1 MSGVCTGLDWCS
13 DINGLCAPVQ
23 KLQPDVA
30 NANAG
35 DYFGYRVALSGTLAV
50 IGSERDD
57 SSAGSVYTFERQTDG
72 KWTMQGTKLQ
82 PSTTPNSYFGTPVSM
97 SGQRLVVG
105 AHGEGTNRG
114 AAYVFDRVGTDW
126 VQQAKLIAEADG
138 DRFGFAAAVDGDR
151 VIVGASQAATGGLS
165 TSGAAYIFERQ
176 SDGTWPS
183 SGIKL
188 TASNSAANLQF
199 GVAVS
204 ISGDKAAIGS
214 MGRVVYI
221 FVRQSD
227 GTWTE
232 QQIPKSDGV
241 STADAFGTALSLR
254 GDLLVVGAP
263 GDTDAGGPGAGA
275 AYVIQL
281 GTSTST
287 NSTTKVG
294 TLPPNRGPGDQFGAS
309 VSQDGNV
316 ILVGAPGENRSATS
330 GGTLAGAGAA
340 YIIQKNASGYWVT
353 TAVIDSYPD
362 DVIMNRGLGGD
373 VALSGDYVLMGAWS
387 DVAGPPVAAIKTG
400 TAYVANMRSVLP

>member
-30 NANAG
+30 NATNG

-114 AAYVFDRVGTDW
+114 AAYVYDRVGGQW

-151 VIVGASQAATGGLS
+151 VIVGASQSASGGL
-165 TSGAAYIFERQ
+165 TNSGAAYIFDRQ

-183 SGIKL
+183 AGIKL
-188 TASNSAANLQF
+188 TASNSAASLQF

-214 MGRVVYI
+214 NGRAVYI

-227 GTWTE
+227 GTWIE
-232 QQIPKSDGV
+232 QQILKYGGV
-241 STADAFGTALSLR
+241 STSDAFGTVLALR
-254 GDLLVVGAP
+254 GDLLVAGAP
-263 GDTDAGGPGAGA
+263 GDTDGGSGSGA
-275 AYVIQL
+275 AYVIEL
-281 GTSTST
+281 GAT
-287 NSTTKVG
+287 NTTTKVSV
-294 TLPPNRGPGDQFGAS
+294 LAPNRGPGDQFGAS
-309 VSQDGNV
+309 VNQDGTTIV
-316 ILVGAPGENRSATS
+316 VGAPGENRSASS
-330 GGTLAGAGAA
+330 GGALAGAGAA
-340 YIIQKNASGYWVT
+340 YLVKKGTDGFWRT
-353 TAVIDSYPD
+353 TAMLDSYPD
-362 DVIMNRGLGGD
+362 DVGANRGLGGD

-387 DVAGPPVAAIKTG
+387 DLASPPVAAIRTG